1 MNLKKNNK
9 QPSIFNNAKQRFS
22 LRKLTIGLSS
32 VMLGLTFLG
41 VENTVN
47 SQTVHAD
54 EIPATTND
62 DDGDLEIPSEPAQ
75 PGDDKHVDVD
85 YGANDQ
91 DQTINYKD
99 DQGNPAKDKNG
110 NDVPAGHVTGETDD
124 KGKYDPNKTKRI
136 SLRRAK

>member
-22 LRKLTIGLSS
+22 LRKLTIGLAG

-54 EIPATTND
+54 EIATPND

-75 PGDDKHVDVD
+75 PDRSHLPHSG
-85 YGANDQ
+85 
-91 DQTINYKD
+91 
-99 DQGNPAKDKNG
+99 
-110 NDVPAGHVTGETDD
+110 
-124 KGKYDPNKTKRI
+124 
-136 SLRRAK
+136 